1 MKKPLEDYIDNIKN
15 FLRKGDFSNALNIIN
30 DALTDYPS
38 NPKLYIN
45 GGNIYKING
54 DLENAEIYFKKALML
69 NKSKEVLNN
78 LSVIELEKYNYQ
90 QSIDYAMDAIKLDP
104 SYSDAYYH

>member
-30 DALTDYPS
+30 NALTDYPS

-45 GGNIYKING
+45 CLLYTSAAA
-54 DLENAEIYFKKALML
+54 DE
-69 NKSKEVLNN
+69 
-78 LSVIELEKYNYQ
+78 
-90 QSIDYAMDAIKLDP
+90 
-104 SYSDAYYH
+104 